1 MKWITI
7 YEADDGTVNFCS
19 KEDDLEWSWHNPDGE
34 KGTEII
40 PLSEAE
46 EYFRESGREDIAD
59 LIANRQTYV
68 YGHIGE
74 F

>member
-7 YEADDGTVNFCS
+7 YEADDGVVSFCD
-19 KEDDLEWSWHNPDGE
+19 KDRLEWSWHNPDGE

-40 PLSEAE
+40 SLSEAE
-46 EYFRESGREDIAD
+46 EYFRGSGREDIAD
-59 LIANRQTYV
+59 LISNRQTYV